1 MSTWVESQKVLQWV
15 LIVANV
21 TKTVLLLLKVFE
33 KEGNAF
39 VKAALGVDAK
49 ATFRL
54 VGRHLIHLILL
65 V

>member
-1 MSTWVESQKVLQWV
+1 MSTWADGQKVPQGV
-15 LIVANV
+15 VIVANV
-21 TKTVLLLLKVFE
+21 AKTVLLLLEVFE
-33 KEGNAF
+33 KEGNAL

-54 VGRHLIHLILL
+54 VGRYLIHLILL